1 MKQALC
7 GLQRHLGMQSQQ
19 SPSEGSS
26 PAYLGGD
33 ITLSSEWHSRA
44 IETDVS
50 ASTCGSSDATG
61 DVSVSFEVSEHAGDF
76 RRFEAGSAVV
86 QSLL

>member
-1 MKQALC
+1 MKQASC
-7 GLQRHLGMQSQQ
+7 GSQCHSGMQSQQ

-44 IETDVS
+44 IEMDAL

-61 DVSVSFEVSEHAGDF
+61 DVSASFEVLEHAGDF
-76 RRFEAGSAVV
+76 HHFKVGSAVV